1 MGLLLIVGSIVMENS
16 SIKKAV
22 STFDIDSTGQFS
34 LESHL
39 ILYHENSIDNYILRG
54 VQMDKKNCFYMLLLE
69 RNNKNSFNRFHLAY
83 VDLTKKSVAYFPTLP
98 SFPYSD
104 NLVYSSATFSS

>member
-1 MGLLLIVGSIVMENS
+1 
-16 SIKKAV
+16 
-22 STFDIDSTGQFS
+22 
-34 LESHL
+34 
-39 ILYHENSIDNYILRG
+39 
-54 VQMDKKNCFYMLLLE
+54 MLLLE

-104 NLVYSSATFSS
+104 KLVYSSATFSSKRTGIFYLAASVVSKFFKGGIG